1 MQPHS
6 VFFLKRKNNTLVLNT
21 TSYVGAVF
29 NTLINLDKPYLLQ
42 FENIMLT

>member
-1 MQPHS
+1 MHPHS

-21 TSYVGAVF
+21 TSYVQYF
-29 NTLINLDKPYLLQ
+29 DKLDKPYLLQ